1 MSKKEIFKSNLK
13 SITIWFFNGRNTFE
27 YLQDNFIDYAD
38 KYGIQENIL
47 DQIWNK
53 SLDYYLKV
61 KELEEMPSYT
71 EQQEA
76 INNIFKI
83 LD

>member
-13 SITIWFFNGRNTFE
+13 SITIGFFNGRNTFE
-27 YLQDNFIDYAD
+27 YLQNNFIDYAD
-38 KYGIQENIL
+38 KYGTSENIL